1 MININDKPKAMT
13 KFYFLSVFFLLPFV
27 LNAQSAIEFLE
38 TLNNEFR
45 VLQYL
50 QIDYLS
56 NIVHRNGDD
65 LQTKSLELKSAA
77 SAAIEKIAALPAPP
91 NDNGLQK
98 TALETFKGMG
108 RMTEKNNKEQILKKA
123 GCSECFALDELEYK
137 EMKAASDEVGKTFSL
152 LKKSIEEFAQK
163 NNIKLVD
170 NQDEFDLIISKVN
183 RINDYLQLLNLCAA
197 QPHYSSDNVVKLLNE
212 IKINEAENAF
222 KFFKKELR
230 AAQKR
235 HKSIGPIREDVV
247 CLKKVEILL
256 GFYQKMADEIFPQ
269 MLSAFDKKGEIIE
282 SSLNNYNNC
291 IDKIN
296 LQLPLKVSDY
306 EQAKTAVLQR
316 NVPKP
321 EKEIKG

>member
-1 MININDKPKAMT
+1 MV
-13 KFYFLSVFFLLPFV
+13 KFYFLSIFFCFPFLLK
-27 LNAQSAIEFLE
+27 AQTAIEFLE
-38 TLNNEFR
+38 TLNNEFS
-45 VLQYL
+45 VLQHL

-56 NIVHRNGDD
+56 NMVHRNGDD
-65 LQTKSLELKSAA
+65 LASKSLELKTAA
-77 SAAIEKIAALPAPP
+77 SAAIEKIAAMPAPP

-108 RMTEKNNKEQILKKA
+108 RMTENNNKDQILKKA
-123 GCSECFALDELEYK
+123 GCSDCFELDELEYK
-137 EMKAASDEVGKTFSL
+137 EMKAASDEVSKTFSL
-152 LKKSIEEFAQK
+152 LKKRIEEFAGS

-170 NQDEFDLIISKVN
+170 NKDEFDLIISKVN

-197 QPHYSSDNVVKLLNE
+197 QPQYSSDNVVKLLNE
-212 IKINEAENAF
+212 KKIKEAENAL
-222 KFFKKELR
+222 KFFKKELKE
-230 AAQKR
+230 AQKR
-235 HKSIGPIREDVV
+235 HKSIGPIREDAI

-269 MLSAFDKKGEIIE
+269 MLSAFDKKGEIIQ
-282 SSLNNYNNC
+282 SSLNTYNNC

-296 LQLPLKVSDY
+296 LQLPQKISDY
-306 EQAKTAVLQR
+306 EQAKTALLQR